1 MSYSVYVLSNVP
13 YDYKN
18 FLEDNQQF
26 LRNLLSKLGYVSK
39 VAFYFCK
46 ETRSYKAFI
55 KIRTTVQD
63 IKIVCWK
70 KRIYDIDNK
79 WKDIEQIILFEL
91 CEELKVGD
99 EYIFDIETFSDFI
112 NGTHKPW
119 KGNILRISFNEL
131 TVEKE
136 DKETGNK
143 KIEYIN
149 LDKGKNIKHI
159 TFMKEDGRII
169 PTYLFQEFY
178 YFS

>member
-18 FLEDNQQF
+18 YLEDNQQF
-26 LRNLLSKLGYVSK
+26 LRELLSKLGYVSK
-39 VAFYFCK
+39 VVFYFCK
-46 ETRSYKAFI
+46 ETRTYKAFI

-70 KRIYDIDNK
+70 KRIYDIHNK
-79 WKDIEQIILFEL
+79 WKEIEQIILFDT
-91 CEELKVGD
+91 CEELKVGG
-99 EYIFDIETFSDFI
+99 EYIFDIETLSDII
-112 NGTHKPW
+112 NGTHNPW
-119 KGNILRISFNEL
+119 KGKILKISFDEL

-149 LDKGKNIKHI
+149 LNKGKSIKHI
-159 TFMKEDGRII
+159 TFMSEEGRII
-169 PTYLFQEFY
+169 PTYLFQDFY
-178 YFS
+178 